1 MRATSWLR
9 PKALLLFWVAVALLV
24 DPQAPGGQLA
34 LGEFGPRSALADDD
48 GGGDDGGGDDGGGD
62 DGGRSGASPGG
73 SRTTS
78 SRSTGPNLFRA
89 LTDRFLPRPPRR
101 SGRRAQRPAAPLP
114 SRVPDQIVATGLSS
128 AEIGRLQASGFTV
141 LDRADIQLL
150 GSELIRLRIPPNMP
164 LEAARD
170 LVIDAAPQSTADFV
184 HYYRPGQEAE
194 CAGPH
199 CAAAGLI
206 GWPAGSGLPAGCGGN
221 VTIGLIDTAIN
232 PAHAAFSKGR
242 VEVLRLSDD
251 GVPESGRQHGTAV
264 AALLVGGADSRTPG
278 LLPHAR
284 LIAVDAFHRGDRQDD
299 RSDAYDLL
307 RALDLLSARGVRVTN
322 MSLSGPANAL
332 LEQVVRRLSE
342 RGMVIVAAAGNGGP
356 KAGPAY
362 PAAYAEVIAV
372 TAVDR
377 MKRPYRRA
385 GRGEHIDLAAPGV
398 QVWTA
403 ASVSGARPKTGTSF
417 AAPFVTAA
425 AALMKSA
432 NGNATAA
439 DIQDALGKSAEDL
452 GAPGKDAVFGW
463 GLLNARTACL
473 VTSKKAT

>member
-1 MRATSWLR
+1 MSDTSWLR
-9 PKALLLFWVAVALLV
+9 PKALLAFWVAVALLV
-24 DPQAPGGQLA
+24 DPQAPSGQMA
-34 LGEFGPRSALADDD
+34 FGEFGPKSAFADDD
-48 GGGDDGGGDDGGGD
+48 GGGGDDGGDD
-62 DGGRSGASPGG
+62 DGDGRSSSSSDRSGTVPRWSTRPF
-73 SRTTS
+73 RT
-78 SRSTGPNLFRA
+78 

-101 SGRRAQRPAAPLP
+101 GGGRRAQRPVVPLP
-114 SRVPDQIVATGLSS
+114 SRAPDQIVATGLSS
-128 AEIGRLQASGFTV
+128 AEIGRLQATGFTV

-150 GSELIRLRIPPNMP
+150 GSELVRLRIPPNTP

-170 LVIDAAPQSTADFV
+170 LVIDAAPRSTADFV

-206 GWPAGSGLPAGCGGN
+206 GWPAHIGLPAGCGGN

-232 PAHAAFSKGR
+232 PAHAALAKGR

-251 GVPESGRQHGTAV
+251 GFPESGRQHGTAV

-284 LIAVDAFHRGDRQDD
+284 LIAIDAFHRGNRQDD

-307 RALDLLSARGVRVTN
+307 RALDLLSMRGVQVTN

-332 LEQVVRRLSE
+332 LEQFVRRLAE

-356 KAGPAY
+356 RAGPSY
-362 PAAYAEVIAV
+362 PAAYADVIAV

-398 QVWTA
+398 EVWTA
-403 ASVSGARPKTGTSF
+403 ASVSGARSKTGTSF
-417 AAPFVTAA
+417 AAPFVAAA
-425 AALMKSA
+425 AALMMSA
-432 NGNATAA
+432 NSNATPA
-439 DIQDALGKSAEDL
+439 DIHDALGKSAEDL

-463 GLLNARTACL
+463 GLLNARAACA
-473 VTSKKAT
+473 VIPKKAT